1 MSPIRPRVTL
11 ATLALLAI
19 SPSCARAGAISQT
32 QDFSYTFTAF
42 TNANTLSFTPIPA
55 GGFVATFNPFGS
67 SLGTLISTT
76 VTWSITS
83 AFNGIAGSTSS
94 SYSSNFG
101 GTYSV
106 NSAGY
111 SGNGGGSSTNANT
124 IGATMSSSATVPETD
139 TFLPADAGVNYDP
152 AIEAAFTGT
161 SPFSVSWAAGGSTSA
176 FTADYVSSGT
186 LSVTGSASITY
197 NYQAVP
203 EPASALILF
212 PGMGLLVTFTR
223 RRPG

>member
-1 MSPIRPRVTL
+1 MSPIRPRVAL

-19 SPSCARAGAISQT
+19 SPSFARAGEILQT
-32 QDFSYTFTAF
+32 QDFSYTFAAF
-42 TNANTLSFTPIPA
+42 TNAATLSFTPIPA
-55 GGFVATFNPFGS
+55 GGFVATFNPFDS

-76 VTWSITS
+76 VSWSITP
-83 AFNGIAGSTSS
+83 AFTGVAGSTSS
-94 SYSSNFG
+94 SYSSSFG

-106 NSAGY
+106 NATGY
-111 SGNGGGSSTNANT
+111 SGNGGGGTASAST
-124 IGATMSSSATVPETD
+124 IGATMNASFTVPDST
-139 TFLPADAGVNYDP
+139 TFIAADAGVHYDP

-161 SPFSVSWAAGGSTSA
+161 SPFPVSWAAGDSTVD

-186 LSVTGSASITY
+186 LSVTGSASVTY
-197 NYQAVP
+197 DYQAVP
-203 EPASALILF
+203 EPASALILL